1 MRFFPIAAILVL
13 CFFGAV
19 LGLMPISN
27 SAEKLLSGNSDRKE
41 FASGSETRSTPK
53 IRGCQDDEDC
63 RRFLLDINGP
73 RCINWMCTP
82 EPFEK

>member
-13 CFFGAV
+13 FLFVAALGA
-19 LGLMPISN
+19 PN

-41 FASGSETRSTPK
+41 FVSGSETRSTPK